1 MEANNMRKHYDFK
14 EGIKNPYIKK
24 LKKTISIRLDNEII
38 EYFKSLS
45 IETGIPYQNLINSY
59 LHNCAENRLKP
70 EMIWNK

>member
-1 MEANNMRKHYDFK
+1 MEDISMRKHYDFSD
-14 EGIKNPYIKK
+14 GIKNPYIKK

-38 EYFKSLS
+38 EYFKTLS

-59 LHNCAENRLKP
+59 LHNCADKKLKP